1 MNQDKMKCP
10 ICDQY
15 IAKELTK
22 EIQCSTVC
30 MNCFLE
36 MVLDKRK
43 SFRVGGDI
51 LIVNC
56 TKLN

>member
-36 MVLDKRK
+36 MVLDKRN
-43 SFRVGGDI
+43 SFTVGGDI
-51 LIVNC
+51 
-56 TKLN
+56 

>member
-30 MNCFLE
+30 MNCFLTVIE
-36 MVLDKRK
+36 YAQ
-43 SFRVGGDI
+43 RVSETDI
-51 LIVNC
+51 Y
-56 TKLN
+56 